1 MLEGLEISEVSLYD
15 VENSAE
21 TIRLDSDY
29 YLKNYINVESLIKS
43 RIQDFVKF
51 SEMGLDVDG
60 SAFYPALEPF
70 YNKGVFPFIRVGDV
84 KEYVDFEGCIKIP
97 EHILPDF
104 PTLKRVKKGDIVL
117 TKGGTIANAGLIT
130 QDACVSRDLIFINSS
145 ILKEE
150 EYISLFLYFSSDFAY
165 KQLVRSSS
173 QSVQPHL
180 TITLVRNLDIFLLS
194 TNFKI
199 KISELYKSA
208 HSIQE
213 TSKTLYQEAENLLL
227 SELGI
232 DESVF
237 KVTKNEVV
245 ANVKS
250 FADFENSWR
259 LDAEYYQP
267 KYERLISKIQS
278 QPHQTLGSIVNIVKS
293 IEPGSEAYQSIGIP
307 FVRISNMTKFGLSE
321 PDIHLDNEA
330 FNFPL
335 LMPKKDTILLT
346 KDGTVGTAYKVEK
359 DSYFITSGAIL
370 HLTITDKKV
379 LPDFLTLVLNSILTK
394 LQSERDAGGSII
406 QHWKPSEIQQ
416 VIVPVLP
423 IDFQQIII
431 EKIQESFSLK
441 TKSEQLLSLAKR
453 AVEIAIEEGEDTAV
467 TWVRGHE

>member
-1 MLEGLEISEVSLYD
+1 M
-15 VENSAE
+15 
-21 TIRLDSDY
+21 
-29 YLKNYINVESLIKS
+29 
-43 RIQDFVKF
+43 
-51 SEMGLDVDG
+51 
-60 SAFYPALEPF
+60 
-70 YNKGVFPFIRVGDV
+70 
-84 KEYVDFEGCIKIP
+84 
-97 EHILPDF
+97 
-104 PTLKRVKKGDIVL
+104 
-117 TKGGTIANAGLIT
+117 
-130 QDACVSRDLIFINSS
+130 
-145 ILKEE
+145 
-150 EYISLFLYFSSDFAY
+150 
-165 KQLVRSSS
+165 
-173 QSVQPHL
+173 
-180 TITLVRNLDIFLLS
+180 VRNLDIFLLS

-232 DESVF
+232 DENVF
-237 KVTKNEVV
+237 KVSKNDLVTNTKT
-245 ANVKS
+245 

-293 IEPGSEAYQSIGIP
+293 IEPGSEAYQSTGIP